1 MRDSISKIP
10 TGAVRYNTDSN
21 KMEVY
26 VGSTWMK
33 VAVSSPNLGDTQS
46 PAGTRGIFSQGTVPG
61 GGQTGIHDYI
71 TLSTTGNAIE
81 FGDTNAIYAQGC
93 CADRTRGLFA
103 GGDSPAA
110 QDIDFVTIASLGTY
124 ADSGFN
130 LTGCQ
135 QYSEGLS
142 NGSRG
147 VFAGGFNPGYLNVI
161 EFVTI
166 QSLGNAQDFGDLS
179 AQKFGVAGCS
189 NPTRGLYMGGAVSG
203 TENDP
208 ANQKNE
214 IEFIT
219 IPTTGNAQDFGNL
232 SERRAQSGAASNSI
246 RGIVFGGRYAPTQTI
261 IDSVNIATLGNST
274 SFGTLSRSIT
284 RDGGAMASSTRA
296 AHGGGDNLFP
306 STVNPTNTIEYVS
319 IATQGNSV
327 DFGDLTQARK
337 HLGGLSNG
345 HGGL

>member
-26 VGSTWMK
+26 IGSTWME
-33 VAVSSPNLGDTQS
+33 VAVSSPNLDG
-46 PAGTRGIFSQGTVPG
+46 GTRGIFSQGTVPG

-124 ADSGFN
+124 ADSGAN
-130 LTGCQ
+130 LNGCQ

-142 NGSRG
+142 NETRG

-246 RGIVFGGRYAPTQTI
+246 RGIVFGGRYAPTQTL
-261 IDSVNIATLGNST
+261 IDSVNIATLGNTT
-274 SFGTLSRSIT
+274 SFGTLSRSES

-296 AHGGGDNLFP
+296 AHAGGDQVIP
-306 STVNPTNTIEYVS
+306 STVNPVDTIEYVEIS
-319 IATQGNSV
+319 TQSNAV
-327 DFGDLTQARK
+327 DFGDLSQARK
-337 HLGGLSNG
+337 HMGGISNG

>member
-1 MRDSISKIP
+1 MSLTPREIP

-26 VGSTWMK
+26 IGDTWME
-33 VAVSSPNLGDTQS
+33 VSVSSPTLDG
-46 PAGTRGIFSQGTVPG
+46 GTRGIFSQGTVPG

-81 FGDTNAIYAQGC
+81 FGDTNSIYAQGC

-110 QDIDFVTIASLGTY
+110 QDIDFVTIASTGSY
-124 ADSGFN
+124 ADSGAN
-130 LTGCQ
+130 LNGCQ

-142 NGSRG
+142 SETRG

-161 EFVTI
+161 DFVTI
-166 QSLGNAQDFGDLS
+166 QSLGNANDFGDLS
-179 AQKFGVAGCS
+179 AQKFGIAGCS
-189 NPTRGLYMGGAVSG
+189 NPTRGLYMGGSISG

-208 ANQKNE
+208 ANQRIN
-214 IEFIT
+214 IDFIT
-219 IPTTGNAQDFGNL
+219 IASTGNAQDFGDL
-232 SERRAQSGAASNSI
+232 SEKRAQSGAASNSI
-246 RGIVFGGRYAPTQTI
+246 RGIVFGGRYSPTQNI
-261 IDSVNIATLGNST
+261 IDFVNIATLGNSIHFGDMTRST
-274 SFGTLSRSIT
+274 S

-296 AHGGGDNLFP
+296 AYGGGDQVIP
-306 STVNPTNTIEYVS
+306 STVNPVNTIEFVN
-319 IATQGNSV
+319 IATEGDSV

-337 HLGGLSNG
+337 HLGGISNG

>member
-110 QDIDFVTIASLGTY
+110 QDIDFVTI
-124 ADSGFN
+124 
-130 LTGCQ
+130 
-135 QYSEGLS
+135 
-142 NGSRG
+142 
-147 VFAGGFNPGYLNVI
+147 
-161 EFVTI
+161 
-166 QSLGNAQDFGDLS
+166 QSLGNANDFGDLKD
-179 AQKFGVAGCS
+179 QKFGMASCS

-261 IDSVNIATLGNST
+261 IDFVNIATLGNSIT
-274 SFGTLSRSIT
+274 FGTLSRSET

>member
-1 MRDSISKIP
+1 MSNIP
-10 TGAVRYNTDSN
+10 QQIPEGAIRYNTDSN
-21 KMEVY
+21 KMEVWI
-26 VGSTWMK
+26 GDKWMQ

-71 TLSTTGNAIE
+71 TLSTRGNAIE

-103 GGDSPAA
+103 GGDSPAT
-110 QDIDFVTIASLGTY
+110 QDIDFVTIASTGTY
-124 ADSGFN
+124 ADSGADLN
-130 LTGCQ
+130 GCQ
-135 QYSEGLS
+135 MYNEGLS
-142 NGSRG
+142 SGTRG

-161 EFVTI
+161 DFVTI
-166 QSLGNAQDFGDLS
+166 QSLGNANDFGDLKQ
-179 AQKFGVAGCS
+179 QKFGMAACS

-208 ANQKNE
+208 ANQKIN
-214 IEFIT
+214 IDYIT
-219 IPTTGNAQDFGNL
+219 IASTGDAQDFGDL
-232 SERRAQSGAASNSI
+232 SEMRAQAGAASNST

-261 IDSVNIATLGNST
+261 IDFVTIATLGNTS
-274 SFGTLSRSIT
+274 SFGTLSRSET

-296 AHGGGDNLFP
+296 AHAGGDNLFP
-306 STVNPTNTIEYVS
+306 STVNPVNTIEYVE
-319 IATQGNSV
+319 IATQGNAV
-327 DFGDLTQARK
+327 DFGDLTAARK
-337 HLGGLSNG
+337 HLSGLSNG